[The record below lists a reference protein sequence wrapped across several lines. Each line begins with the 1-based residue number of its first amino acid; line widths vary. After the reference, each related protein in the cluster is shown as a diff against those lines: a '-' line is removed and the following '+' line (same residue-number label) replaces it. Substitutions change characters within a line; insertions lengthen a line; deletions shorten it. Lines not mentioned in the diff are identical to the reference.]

1 MRGKL
6 KKWRYIIIKMTPLVK
21 ELLELV
27 ITLSAFSGI
36 VVGAVR
42 YLLKPIRITL
52 CKDYLVD
59 FLAEV
64 ELGIPKDL
72 TQIKRAF
79 EKYDIYIKDL
89 KQNTYVEERWKE
101 VIGDKKLYDFVRE
114 FNNKQV
120 KTIIMKDVIE
130 RDK

>member
-1 MRGKL
+1 
-6 KKWRYIIIKMTPLVK
+6 MTPLVK
-21 ELLELV
+21 EAIEMAIELG
-27 ITLSAFSGI
+27 AFSAVI
-36 VVGAVR
+36 IGAVKW
-42 YLLKPIRITL
+42 LLKPIRITL

-89 KQNTYVEERWKE
+89 KQNTYVEERWEE
-101 VIGDKKLYDFVRE
+101 VIGDKKLHDFARE

-120 KTIIMKDVIE
+120 NTIIIKDVVE